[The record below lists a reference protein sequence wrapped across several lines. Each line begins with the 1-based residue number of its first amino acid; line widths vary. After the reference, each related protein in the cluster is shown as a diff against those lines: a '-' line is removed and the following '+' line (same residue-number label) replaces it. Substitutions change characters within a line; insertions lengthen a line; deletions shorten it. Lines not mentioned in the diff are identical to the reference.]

1 MTGSGQSDNLSST
14 GIRWTPRTEAER
26 RSVRE
31 ELARVLADP
40 LFRNSKRYP
49 TFLEHVVEQTLNG
62 QAESLKERTVGI
74 EVFGRRPD
82 YDTNVDHMVRN
93 VAVEVRK
100 RLSEYY
106 ETSSLSGIRIEIPA
120 GSYAAQFRVLE
131 SAPVSDPVIPSA
143 HSPAGRD
150 VATAEAIAIAPV
162 VGRISQRTRLAI
174 AGTILA
180 IVTAGLWLRSV
191 MGQTAVDRFWGPIWK
206 SPGAVVFCI
215 AGPEG
220 FPLEPGP
227 DAPRPE
233 SLADS
238 QRLRS
243 LVNFSD
249 SLTMLRLAFMAQS
262 HGKDYR
268 VLYSRESRV
277 SDLYAGPAVLI
288 GTGDDELVRLM
299 SADLRFHFQH
309 DGSRSYIVDSQNL
322 KQNDWVVD
330 WLTPYN
336 QLTRDYAIVWRV
348 RGSYSGSYVIGIAGI
363 TRIAVAGMGDL
374 LSSPAGLAALE
385 RATPGA
391 WRDKNAEIVLR
402 VQVDRGSPFPPEV
415 IASHVW

>member
-1 MTGSGQSDNLSST
+1 MTGSGQSDNLSSI

-100 RLSEYY
+100 RLSEFY
-106 ETSSLSGIRIEIPA
+106 ETSSQSGIRIEIPA
-120 GSYAAQFRVLE
+120 GSYAAQFRLLE
-131 SAPVSDPVIPSA
+131 PAPVSEPIVPSA
-143 HSPAGRD
+143 HSPASRD
-150 VATAEAIAIAPV
+150 FATGDVIAGVSVI
-162 VGRISQRTRLAI
+162 GRIRQRTRLVI
-174 AGTILA
+174 AGTIPA
-180 IVTAGLWLRSV
+180 IVIAGLLLRSV
-191 MGQTAVDRFWGPIWK
+191 MGQTPVDRFWGPIWK

-249 SLTMLRLAFMAQS
+249 SLTMLRLAFLAQS

-268 VLYSRESRV
+268 VLYSRDSRV
-277 SDLYAGPAVLI
+277 SDLYSGSAVLI

-309 DGSRSYIVDSQNL
+309 DGSRSYIVDSRNL
-322 KQNDWVVD
+322 KQNDWMVD

-374 LSSPAGLAALE
+374 LSSQAGLAALE

>member
-1 MTGSGQSDNLSST
+1 MTGSGQSDNLSSA

-26 RSVRE
+26 RSIRE

-100 RLSEYY
+100 RLSEFY
-106 ETSSLSGIRIEIPA
+106 ETSSQSIVRIEIPA
-120 GSYAAQFRVLE
+120 GSYAAQFRLLE
-131 SAPVSDPVIPSA
+131 SGSVSEPIIPPAPSPSA
-143 HSPAGRD
+143 RNFVTVTGR
-150 VATAEAIAIAPV
+150 VRQLP
-162 VGRISQRTRLAI
+162 RLVI

-180 IVTAGLWLRSV
+180 IVAAGLFLRSV
-191 MGQTAVDRFWGPIWK
+191 MGQTAVDRFWGPIWT

-249 SLTMLRLAFMAQS
+249 SLTLLRITLLAQN

-268 VLYSRESRV
+268 ILYSRDSRV
-277 SDLYAGPAVLI
+277 SDLYSGSAVLI

-322 KQNDWVVD
+322 KHSDWMVD

-348 RGSYSGSYVIGIAGI
+348 RGSYSGSYVVGIAGI

-374 LSSPAGLAALE
+374 LSSPAGLSALE
-385 RATPGA
+385 RVTPGA
-391 WRDKNAEIVLR
+391 WRNKNVEIVLR

-415 IASHVW
+415 IATHVW